1 MNVKSCII
9 MYLAIYSNSLTINGR
24 KKNSRVRFLAHPF
37 SRRPRCAVG
46 AALAP
51 LALPPRQPVR
61 ARHPWL
67 PGLPVPPR
75 VACVGE
81 FGSSHSVADGQLH
94 RIARG
99 MYIMQDRK
107 PLNKKLTH

>member
-1 MNVKSCII
+1 M
-9 MYLAIYSNSLTINGR
+9 AG
-24 KKNSRVRFLAHPF
+24 KNSFLISGLLVPVPFRLFYIRRSVCWFAPHPF
-37 SRRPRCAVG
+37 SGRPWRAVG
-46 AALAP
+46 AALPP